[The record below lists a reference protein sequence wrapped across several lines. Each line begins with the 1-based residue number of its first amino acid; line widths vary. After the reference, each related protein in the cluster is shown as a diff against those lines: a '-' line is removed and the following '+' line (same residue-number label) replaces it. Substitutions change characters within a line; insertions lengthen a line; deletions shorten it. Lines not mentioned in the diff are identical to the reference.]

1 MDRDFSH
8 GDGGRARVN
17 RRVMSERLRRV
28 TRRIAVS
35 VSLSLSLCLSVAV
48 ALRRK
53 GREGLKLNRPR
64 MN

>member
-8 GDGGRARVN
+8 GDGGRARVGG
-17 RRVMSERLRRV
+17 RMMTDRPAA
-28 TRRIAVS
+28 RRIGVS
-35 VSLSLSLCLSVAV
+35 VSLSLSLSLSVSV

-53 GREGLKLNRPR
+53 GREGLKLNRPL